1 MKIKSIS
8 LLVVT
13 LLFCGAL
20 TNISYA
26 DHDGTNGESVVR
38 DGSGGR

>member
-8 LLVVT
+8 LVVMT

-26 DHDGTNGESVVR
+26 HHDGTNGESVVSE
-38 DGSGGR
+38 GAGGR